1 MQNRKKNK
9 IRVVE
14 LFAGVGGFR
23 LGFEKASP
31 LFETIWANQWEPGRK
46 SQYAYECYKQRF
58 GIKNNCVNEDIALVK
73 SQVPDHDLLVGGFPC
88 QDYSVART
96 GAQGIQ
102 GKKGALW
109 WDIRDIVEAKRPKYI
124 LLENCIPVERNG
136 KWGLIDI
143 NGNELT
149 PVQYDGFGCDADTSD
164 SRYADVLI
172 IPELNGIVVEL
183 DEVNGNTRT
192 KKYGVVTSDGNL
204 FINIVLDSIY
214 AVTTQGET
222 TYYATFQGQILDL
235 VDFVRQQQASYEQNN
250 SGSSNETSNTVNT
263 TNTANVSQNNSEN

>member
-1 MQNRKKNK
+1 MNIELIKN
-9 IRVVE
+9 
-14 LFAGVGGFR
+14 LFKSTNTQAINKQLKLHIDIKNQCGVY
-23 LGFEKASP
+23 LLKHIE
-31 LFETIWANQWEPGRK
+31 FETIQNL
-46 SQYAYECYKQRF
+46 
-58 GIKNNCVNEDIALVK
+58 I
-73 SQVPDHDLLVGGFPC
+73 
-88 QDYSVART
+88 
-96 GAQGIQ
+96 
-102 GKKGALW
+102 
-109 WDIRDIVEAKRPKYI
+109 KYI